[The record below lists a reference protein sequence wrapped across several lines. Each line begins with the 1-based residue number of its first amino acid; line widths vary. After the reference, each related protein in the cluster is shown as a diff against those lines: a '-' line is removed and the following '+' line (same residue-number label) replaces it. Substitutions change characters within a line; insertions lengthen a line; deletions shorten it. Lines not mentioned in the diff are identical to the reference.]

1 MKNTTS
7 FSDFEGNE
15 RLTSLLRKGSLPQSS
30 VFVGPEGVGK
40 KKLALL
46 LATLA
51 NCKGKITGQDDFCG
65 KCSSCVKA
73 LSGNHPDIYVYSSA
87 SSDGTPGTSIKIEDM
102 RNLRKEAH
110 YRPFEGAL
118 RFFIIDEAEKMTEEA
133 SNCIL
138 KVLEEPPSTTRI
150 ILVTAYPGQLLPT
163 ILSRCQAFR
172 FRPLPAESI
181 VRLLKNNTDLD
192 QLELRAAFAGG
203 SFGRALNLDVEKI
216 RSKRDSVLN
225 LLTVFMKEKNFT
237 SIFNSC
243 QEESLRK
250 FLKNR
255 IMVEELLQLL
265 TTLCH
270 DMYSMETDSPDRIV
284 NRDRID
290 QLKNLSKQLS
300 LDSLQEIL
308 YHVRQAESDL
318 ARNVSPQICFETM
331 WLSIKGYGQDFK
343 KNIG

>member
-1 MKNTTS
+1 MKKTNS

-30 VFVGPEGVGK
+30 IFAGPEGVGK
-40 KKLALL
+40 KTLALL
-46 LATLA
+46 LAALA
-51 NCKGKITGQDDFCG
+51 NCKGKIPGQDDICG
-65 KCSSCVKA
+65 KCSSCIKA

-110 YRPFEGAL
+110 YRPFEGLL

-133 SNCIL
+133 ANCIL
-138 KVLEEPPSTTRI
+138 KVLEEPPPTTRI
-150 ILVTAYPGQLLPT
+150 ILVTAYPGTLLPT
-163 ILSRCQAFR
+163 IQSRCQAFR

-181 VRLLKNNTDLD
+181 VRLLKSNTDLD

-203 SFGRALNLDVEKI
+203 SFGKALNLDVEEI
-216 RSKRDSVLN
+216 RGKRDSVLG
-225 LLTVFMKEKNFT
+225 LLTVFLKEKSFT
-237 SIFNSC
+237 SVFNSC

-250 FLKNR
+250 ILRNR
-255 IMVEELLQLL
+255 ISVEELLQLL

-270 DMYSMETDSPDRIV
+270 DIYSIETESSDRIV
-284 NRDRID
+284 NQDCME
-290 QLKNLSKQLS
+290 QLENLSKQLS
-300 LDSLQEIL
+300 LDSLQKIL

-331 WLSIKGYGQDFK
+331 WLSIKGSGQDF
-343 KNIG
+343 